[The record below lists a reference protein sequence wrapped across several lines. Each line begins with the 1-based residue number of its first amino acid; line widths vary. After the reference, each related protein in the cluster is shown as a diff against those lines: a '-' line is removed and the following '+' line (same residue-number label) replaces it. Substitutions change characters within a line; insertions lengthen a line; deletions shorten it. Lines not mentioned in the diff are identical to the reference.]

1 MSKEITPEQ
10 TAAREKAEA
19 VINSCTRCD
28 HFANAVPYIDLFLKQ
43 FQDQEAYNELV
54 IMFKNRKQELNCYEH

>member
-1 MSKEITPEQ
+1 MNKEVTIEQ

-19 VINSCTRCD
+19 VINSCANCE
-28 HFANAVPYIDLFLKQ
+28 HFESTKPYLELFLKQ

-54 IMFKNRKQELNCYEH
+54 LLIQKRKQELNCFEI